1 VLLNR
6 ACCPRVSC
14 VIVFVCC
21 VGLIVAAAHV
31 VLAVLCGSF
40 CGCGLCVV
48 VVVVVVFQVLVD
60 CSCVGARRGVD
71 CRLVCS
77 QAKSKSRRGRPPEDG

>member
-1 VLLNR
+1 MLLNR

-31 VLAVLCGSF
+31 VLAVKCGSS
-40 CGCGLCVV
+40 CGCGLF
-48 VVVVVVFQVLVD
+48 VVVFQVLVD
-60 CSCVGARRGVD
+60 CSCVDARRGVD